1 MSFSALSAQSTAL
14 ASIGGCNLAAF
25 FSSASMSSPQ
35 AGALLLSVVAGVLL
49 CISGPSELPE
59 VAIGVLG
66 ACIYLMYQ
74 TRSLTPKKAK
84 KMKVADA
91 NAPTLT
97 GSTRHSGESERRRS
111 APKPRATHE
120 PRQEYRQESI
130 VPVQSVVFQSVG
142 WEAEV
147 PELLH
152 QICPNEESDLMV
164 QQLVRAV
171 QRALQPLIP
180 EAEVVGCASGNIKGK
195 RAFGVAIPEV
205 DIVMTV
211 SPGVLIDRLK
221 SRLPNGAYLAKLD
234 AKKLQKAAIRA
245 CADQLVSV
253 GGFKFRRS
261 AFKGEEP
268 KFTLLAPA
276 ALAAGDCTTAIDFS
290 VNAATPLQATAL
302 FREVSKHDPRASDVI
317 LLMRRWAR
325 DRGIAHAARGHLSP
339 YGWTL
344 LATYFLQTSAVEG
357 GSGMLPAVPSVSS
370 KSPAPGSGA
379 IVSPKL
385 SSAELFKR
393 CLLFYS
399 KFNWRKEGVSVRL
412 GRRTPPGLALPLNVT
427 LSWDGKSTHVAPS
440 IEDPFDESRNIAAS
454 MTAEGVVRLG
464 EELSRASR
472 LISDDASLS
481 QLLELWAPEEGN
493 PAVDAAEARP
503 R

>member
-1 MSFSALSAQSTAL
+1 
-14 ASIGGCNLAAF
+14 
-25 FSSASMSSPQ
+25 
-35 AGALLLSVVAGVLL
+35 
-49 CISGPSELPE
+49 
-59 VAIGVLG
+59 
-66 ACIYLMYQ
+66 
-74 TRSLTPKKAK
+74 
-84 KMKVADA
+84 MKVADA
-91 NAPTLT
+91 QAAPAYA
-97 GSTRHSGESERRRS
+97 GSTKHPAEHARRRS
-111 APKPRATHE
+111 TPKHSQRPRAVSE
-120 PRQEYRQESI
+120 PGHSLRQESI
-130 VPVQSVVFQSVG
+130 VPVPSVVFNSVG
-142 WEAEV
+142 WEGEV
-147 PELLH
+147 QELLQ
-152 QICPNEESDLMV
+152 QIRPNEASDRMV

-171 QRALQPLIP
+171 QRALHPLIP

-211 SPGVLIDRLK
+211 SPGVLKSRLK

-276 ALAAGDCTTAIDFS
+276 ALVAGDYTTAIDFS
-290 VNAATPLQATAL
+290 VNAATPLQATGL
-302 FREVSKHDPRASDVI
+302 FREVAKHDPRASDVI

-325 DRGIAHAARGHLSP
+325 DRGIAHAARRHLSP

-370 KSPAPGSGA
+370 KSPAPGSSA

-412 GRRTPPGLALPLNVT
+412 GRRASPGLALPLNVA

-440 IEDPFDESRNIAAS
+440 IEDPFDEIRNIAAS

-481 QLLELWAPEEGN
+481 QLLELWAPEEEVK
-493 PAVDAAEARP
+493 PAADAAEAGP